1 MPTEPA
7 RPPGGGQ
14 PADALL
20 AELRGLRAGDAPTR
34 GGRTFAYVYDAG
46 LDGLDELAAA
56 AYAAF
61 ATVNGLD
68 PTVFPSVARLENDV
82 VGAVAA
88 VLGTPGCQGSF
99 TSGGTE
105 SILLAVKTARDHA
118 RARRGVT
125 APQMVLPS
133 TAHAAFHKAAHYLG
147 LETVVVP
154 VDPVT
159 FRADAA
165 GTAAAITDR
174 TVLVVASAPSYAHGV
189 VDPVGAI
196 AAAAARRGVLCHVD
210 ACIGG
215 WLLPRLRRAGREIE
229 PFDLSVP
236 GVTSLS
242 VDLHKYGYA
251 DKGAS
256 VVLYRDGE
264 LRRHQYF
271 AHAGW
276 PGYPVVNPTVQGTKP
291 AGLLAQ
297 AWAVLRYVGDDGYAA
312 LAGEVAS
319 ASDRLL
325 SGLRAM
331 PGLRVLGDPVA
342 GLVAVTVLS
351 GPEAEHPGGPAGA
364 ERHEGPAGAEGDDRP
379 STAGGGRGSAPA
391 DRGAGRAGP
400 ADGHGPSGTDRGGE
414 PDLGL
419 LLHLADEMR
428 ERGWYLQPQL
438 SFDGL
443 PPNLHLTLTPAT
455 AGRVD
460 ALLEDL
466 AAALA
471 AARAL
476 PPVTVDPGLAALA
489 AGLDPDSLGP
499 DEVAAVLAFAGLG
512 GRNGLPARTAPV
524 LMLLDA
530 LPRPLKERLL
540 TEFIGAVFHV

>member
-1 MPTEPA
+1 MPAEPLTG
-7 RPPGGGQ
+7 PPRG
-14 PADALL
+14 PSAAEVL
-20 AELRGLRAGDAPTR
+20 AELGALRAADAPTR

-46 LDGLDELAAA
+46 LDGLDELASA
-56 AYAAF
+56 AYTAF

-68 PTVFPSVARLENDV
+68 PTVFPSVARLENEV

-88 VLGTPGCQGSF
+88 LLGAPGAQGTF

-118 RARRGVT
+118 RAERGVT
-125 APQMVLPS
+125 APQLVIPS

-147 LETVVVP
+147 LEAVVVP
-154 VDPVT
+154 VDPVS

-165 GTAAAITDR
+165 ETAAAVTDR

-189 VDPVGAI
+189 IDPVAEI
-196 AAAAARRGVLCHVD
+196 AAAAAARGVLCHVD

-215 WLLPRLRRAGREIE
+215 WLLPHLRRAGRKVE

-256 VVLYRDGE
+256 VVLYRDAE

-276 PGYPVVNPTVQGTKP
+276 PGYPVVNPTVQGTKSG
-291 AGLLAQ
+291 GLLAQ
-297 AWAVLRYVGDDGYAA
+297 AWAVLRYVGEDGYTA
-312 LAGEVAS
+312 LARRVAD

-325 SGLRAM
+325 AGLR
-331 PGLRVLGDPVA
+331 GLGGVRVLGEPAA
-342 GLVAVTVLS
+342 GLVAFTVL
-351 GPEAEHPGGPAGA
+351 
-364 ERHEGPAGAEGDDRP
+364 AEGEG
-379 STAGGGRGSAPA
+379 AA
-391 DRGAGRAGP
+391 D
-400 ADGHGPSGTDRGGE
+400 T
-414 PDLGL
+414 GL

-428 ERGWYLQPQL
+428 IRGWYLQPQL

-443 PPNLHLTLTPAT
+443 PANLHLTLTPAT
-455 AGRVD
+455 VDRVD
-460 ALLEDL
+460 ALLADL
-466 AAALA
+466 GDALE

-476 PPVTVDPGLAALA
+476 PPVTVDPGLVELA
-489 AGLDPDSLGP
+489 AGLDPAALGP
-499 DEVAAVLAFAGLG
+499 QEVAGVLAFAGLDG
-512 GRNGLPARTAPV
+512 DGGLPERMAPV
-524 LMLLDA
+524 LALLDA
-530 LPRPLKERLL
+530 LPGALKERLL
-540 TEFIGAVFHV
+540 AEFIGSVFRI

>member
-1 MPTEPA
+1 MPTDPA
-7 RPPGGGQ
+7 
-14 PADALL
+14 PAPASAADVL
-20 AELRGLRAGDAPTR
+20 AELTSLRAADAPTR

-46 LDGLDELAAA
+46 LEGLDELAAA
-56 AYAAF
+56 AYTAY

-82 VGAVAA
+82 VGAAA
-88 VLGTPGCQGSF
+88 ALLGAPGAQGTF

-118 RARRGVT
+118 RAERGVT
-125 APQMVLPS
+125 APQVVLPS

-154 VDPVT
+154 VDRT
-159 FRADAA
+159 TYRADAA
-165 GTAAAITDR
+165 AMAAAITSR
-174 TVLVVASAPSYAHGV
+174 TALVVASAPSYAHGV
-189 VDPVGAI
+189 IDPVAEI
-196 AAAAARRGVLCHVD
+196 AAAAAGRGVLCHVD

-215 WLLPRLRRAGREIE
+215 WLLPHLRRAGQEIP

-256 VVLYRDGE
+256 VVLYRDAE

-276 PGYPVVNPTVQGTKP
+276 PGYPVVNPTVQGTKSG
-291 AGLLAQ
+291 GLLAQ
-297 AWAVLRYVGDDGYAA
+297 AWAVLRYVGEDGYTA
-312 LAGEVAS
+312 LAGRVAE
-319 ASDRLL
+319 ASGRLL
-325 SGLRAM
+325 AGLRATD
-331 PGLRVLGDPVA
+331 GVRVLGEPSA
-342 GLVAVTVLS
+342 GLVAFTVL
-351 GPEAEHPGGPAGA
+351 GGP
-364 ERHEGPAGAEGDDRP
+364 GDAP
-379 STAGGGRGSAPA
+379 GR
-391 DRGAGRAGP
+391 
-400 ADGHGPSGTDRGGE
+400 T
-414 PDLGL
+414 PDLSL

-455 AGRVD
+455 VGQVD
-460 ALLEDL
+460 ALLTDL
-466 AAALA
+466 GAALH

-476 PPVTVDPGLAALA
+476 PPVAVDPGLAELA
-489 AGLDPDSLGP
+489 AGLDPSKLGP
-499 DEVAAVLAFAGLG
+499 EEIEGVLAFAGLTG
-512 GRNGLPARTAPV
+512 DGGLPTRMAPV
-524 LMLLDA
+524 LILLDA
-530 LPRPLKERLL
+530 LPGPLKERLL
-540 TEFIGAVFHV
+540 AEFVGSVFRI

>member
-1 MPTEPA
+1 MPTDPVVPA
-7 RPPGGGQ
+7 RP
-14 PADALL
+14 AAEVL
-20 AELRGLRAGDAPTR
+20 AELRGLREADAPTR

-46 LDGLDELAAA
+46 IEGLDELAAA
-56 AYAAF
+56 AYTSF

-88 VLGTPGCQGSF
+88 LLGAPGARGTF

-105 SILLAVKTARDHA
+105 SILLAVKTARDHT
-118 RARRGVT
+118 RAERGVT
-125 APQMVLPS
+125 APQLVLPS

-154 VDPVT
+154 VDPDT
-159 FRADAA
+159 FRADARA
-165 GTAAAITDR
+165 IDAAVTDR
-174 TVLVVASAPSYAHGV
+174 TALVVASAPSYAHGV
-189 VDPVGAI
+189 VDPVAEI
-196 AAAAARRGVLCHVD
+196 AAAAAGRGVLCHVD

-215 WLLPRLRRAGREIE
+215 WLLPHLRRAGRKVE

-256 VVLYRDGE
+256 VVLYRDAG

-276 PGYPVVNPTVQGTKP
+276 PGYPVVNPTVQGTKSG
-291 AGLLAQ
+291 GLLAQ
-297 AWAVLRYVGDDGYAA
+297 AWAVLRYVGEDGYTA
-312 LAGEVAS
+312 LAGRVAE

-325 SGLRAM
+325 AGLRAI
-331 PGLRVLGDPVA
+331 PGVRVLGDPAA
-342 GLVAVTVLS
+342 GLVSFTVLDD
-351 GPEAEHPGGPAGA
+351 AGGP
-364 ERHEGPAGAEGDDRP
+364 
-379 STAGGGRGSAPA
+379 
-391 DRGAGRAGP
+391 
-400 ADGHGPSGTDRGGE
+400 
-414 PDLGL
+414 DLSL

-428 ERGWYLQPQL
+428 GLGWYLQPQL

-460 ALLEDL
+460 ALVEDL
-466 AAALA
+466 GTALG

-476 PPVTVDPGLAALA
+476 PPLTADPALVGFAAR
-489 AGLDPDSLGP
+489 LDPAALGP
-499 DEVAAVLAFAGLG
+499 DEIAAVLAFAGLDG
-512 GRNGLPARTAPV
+512 DGGLPARTAPV
-524 LMLLDA
+524 LVLLDA
-530 LPRPLKERLL
+530 MPGPLKERLL
-540 TEFIGAVFHV
+540 AEFVGSLFHNGG

>member
-1 MPTEPA
+1 MSTEPTRALPGA
-7 RPPGGGQ
+7 RTP
-14 PADALL
+14 DEVL
-20 AELRGLRAGDAPTR
+20 AELRALRTADAPTR

-56 AYAAF
+56 AYGAY

-68 PTVFPSVARLENDV
+68 PTVFPSVARLENDL

-88 VLGTPGCQGSF
+88 LLGAPGAQGTF

-118 RARRGVT
+118 RAVRGIT
-125 APQMVLPS
+125 APQLVLPS

-147 LETVVVP
+147 LETVLVP

-159 FRADAA
+159 FRADPDAV
-165 GTAAAITDR
+165 AAAITDR
-174 TVLVVASAPSYAHGV
+174 TALVVASTPSYAHGV
-189 VDPVGAI
+189 IDPVPEI
-196 AAAAARRGVLCHVD
+196 AAAAAGRGVLCHVD

-215 WLLPRLRRAGREIE
+215 WLLPHLRRAGREVP

-256 VVLYRDGE
+256 VVLYRDAE
-264 LRRHQYF
+264 LRRYQYF

-276 PGYPVVNPTVQGTKP
+276 PGYPVVNPTVQGTKSG
-291 AGLLAQ
+291 GLLAQ
-297 AWAVLRYVGDDGYAA
+297 AWAVLQYVGEDGYTA
-312 LAGEVAS
+312 LAARVAE

-325 SGLRAM
+325 AGLRGID
-331 PGLRVLGDPVA
+331 GLRILGEPTA
-342 GLVAVTVLS
+342 GLVAFT
-351 GPEAEHPGGPAGA
+351 AESPGA
-364 ERHEGPAGAEGDDRP
+364 
-379 STAGGGRGSAPA
+379 
-391 DRGAGRAGP
+391 
-400 ADGHGPSGTDRGGE
+400 GHGP
-414 PDLGL
+414 DLSL

-455 AGRVD
+455 VGQVD
-460 ALLEDL
+460 ALLTDL
-466 AAALA
+466 AAALE
-471 AARAL
+471 AARGL
-476 PPVTVDPGLAALA
+476 KPVAVDPGLAELA
-489 AGLDPDSLGP
+489 AGLDPAALGP
-499 DEVAAVLAFAGLG
+499 EEIAAVLAFAGLG
-512 GRNGLPARTAPV
+512 GDAGLPARMAPV
-524 LMLLDA
+524 LALLDA
-530 LPRPLKERLL
+530 LPVPLKERLL
-540 TEFIGAVFHV
+540 AEFVGSVFRV

>member
-1 MPTEPA
+1 MSTEPTRA
-7 RPPGGGQ
+7 LPGGRT
-14 PADALL
+14 PDDVL
-20 AELRGLRAGDAPTR
+20 AELRSLRECDAPTR

-56 AYAAF
+56 AYSAY

-68 PTVFPSVARLENDV
+68 PTVFPSVARLENDL

-88 VLGTPGCQGSF
+88 VLGAPGAQGTF

-118 RARRGVT
+118 RAVRGIT
-125 APQMVLPS
+125 APQLVLPS

-159 FRADAA
+159 FRADADA
-165 GTAAAITDR
+165 MAAALTDR
-174 TVLVVASAPSYAHGV
+174 TALVVASTPSYAHGV
-189 VDPVGAI
+189 IDPVPGI
-196 AAAAARRGVLCHVD
+196 AAAAAPRGVLCHVD

-215 WLLPRLRRAGREIE
+215 WLLPHLRRAGREVP

-256 VVLYRDGE
+256 VVLYRDAE
-264 LRRHQYF
+264 LRRYQYF

-276 PGYPVVNPTVQGTKP
+276 PGYPVVNPTVQGTKSG
-291 AGLLAQ
+291 GLLAQ
-297 AWAVLRYVGDDGYAA
+297 AWAVLQYVGEDGYTA
-312 LAGEVAS
+312 LAARVAE

-325 SGLRAM
+325 AGLRGID
-331 PGLRVLGDPVA
+331 GLRVLGEPAA
-342 GLVAVTVLS
+342 GLVAFTA
-351 GPEAEHPGGPAGA
+351 GAPGG
-364 ERHEGPAGAEGDDRP
+364 
-379 STAGGGRGSAPA
+379 GGGGVQGGGAQGVGA
-391 DRGAGRAGP
+391 QAVGAQAGRLESEVA
-400 ADGHGPSGTDRGGE
+400 
-414 PDLGL
+414 PDLSL

-455 AGRVD
+455 VGQVD
-460 ALLEDL
+460 ALVTDL
-466 AAALA
+466 GAALA

-476 PPVTVDPGLAALA
+476 PAVTVDPGLVELA
-489 AGLDPDSLGP
+489 VGLDPETLGP
-499 DEVAAVLAFAGLG
+499 DEIAGFLAFAGLG
-512 GRNGLPARTAPV
+512 GDGKLPSRTAPV

-530 LPRPLKERLL
+530 LPGPLKERLL
-540 TEFIGAVFHV
+540 AEFVGSVFRV

>member
-1 MPTEPA
+1 MSTEASRALPA
-7 RPPGGGQ
+7 GRS
-14 PADALL
+14 AAEVL
-20 AELRGLRAGDAPTR
+20 AELRVLREADAPTR

-56 AYAAF
+56 AYTAY

-68 PTVFPSVARLENDV
+68 PTVFPSVARLENDL

-88 VLGTPGCQGSF
+88 LLGAPGAQGTF

-105 SILLAVKTARDHA
+105 SIMLAVKTARDHA
-118 RARRGVT
+118 RSVRGIT
-125 APQMVLPS
+125 APQLVLPA

-159 FRADAA
+159 FRADAGA
-165 GTAAAITDR
+165 VAAAITDR
-174 TVLVVASAPSYAHGV
+174 TALVVASTPSYAHGV
-189 VDPVGAI
+189 IDPVAEI
-196 AAAAARRGVLCHVD
+196 AEAAARRGVLCHVD

-215 WLLPRLRRAGREIE
+215 WLLPYLRRAGREVQ

-242 VDLHKYGYA
+242 VDLHKYAYA

-256 VVLYRDGE
+256 VVLYRDAE
-264 LRRHQYF
+264 LRRYQYF

-276 PGYPVVNPTVQGTKP
+276 PGYPVVNPTVQGTKSG
-291 AGLLAQ
+291 GLLAQ
-297 AWAVLRYVGDDGYAA
+297 AWAVLQHVGEDGYTA
-312 LAGEVAS
+312 LAGRVAE

-325 SGLRAM
+325 AGLR
-331 PGLRVLGDPVA
+331 GTDGVRVLGEPAA
-342 GLVAVTVLS
+342 GLVAFTVHS
-351 GPEAEHPGGPAGA
+351 GPLGG
-364 ERHEGPAGAEGDDRP
+364 D
-379 STAGGGRGSAPA
+379 
-391 DRGAGRAGP
+391 
-400 ADGHGPSGTDRGGE
+400 
-414 PDLGL
+414 PDLSL

-428 ERGWYLQPQL
+428 DRGWYLQPQL

-455 AGRVD
+455 VGQVD

-466 AAALA
+466 VAALR

-476 PPVTVDPGLAALA
+476 PPVTVDPGLAELA
-489 AGLDPDSLGP
+489 VGLDPATLGP
-499 DEVAAVLAFAGLG
+499 EEIAAVLAFAGLG
-512 GRNGLPARTAPV
+512 GGSELPGRMAPV
-524 LMLLDA
+524 LVLLDA
-530 LPRPLKERLL
+530 LPEPLKERLL
-540 TEFIGAVFHV
+540 TEFIGSVFQAH

>member
-1 MPTEPA
+1 MPTDPVVPA
-7 RPPGGGQ
+7 RP
-14 PADALL
+14 AAEVL
-20 AELRGLRAGDAPTR
+20 AELRGLREADAPTR

-46 LDGLDELAAA
+46 IEGLDELAAA
-56 AYAAF
+56 AYTSF

-88 VLGTPGCQGSF
+88 LLGAPGARGTF

-118 RARRGVT
+118 RAERGVT
-125 APQMVLPS
+125 APQLVLPS

-154 VDPVT
+154 VDPDT
-159 FRADAA
+159 FRADARA
-165 GTAAAITDR
+165 IGAAVTDR
-174 TVLVVASAPSYAHGV
+174 TALVVASAPSYAHGV
-189 VDPVGAI
+189 VDPVAEIAG
-196 AAAAARRGVLCHVD
+196 AAAGRGVLCHVD

-215 WLLPRLRRAGREIE
+215 WLLPHLRRAGRKVE

-256 VVLYRDGE
+256 VVLYRDAG

-276 PGYPVVNPTVQGTKP
+276 PGYPVVNPTVQGTKSG
-291 AGLLAQ
+291 GLLAQ
-297 AWAVLRYVGDDGYAA
+297 AWAVLRYVGEDGYTA
-312 LAGEVAS
+312 LAGRVAE

-325 SGLRAM
+325 AGLRAI
-331 PGLRVLGDPVA
+331 PGVRVLGDPAA
-342 GLVAVTVLS
+342 GLVSFTVLDD
-351 GPEAEHPGGPAGA
+351 AGGP
-364 ERHEGPAGAEGDDRP
+364 
-379 STAGGGRGSAPA
+379 
-391 DRGAGRAGP
+391 
-400 ADGHGPSGTDRGGE
+400 
-414 PDLGL
+414 DLSL

-428 ERGWYLQPQL
+428 GLGWYLQPQL

-460 ALLEDL
+460 ALVEDL
-466 AAALA
+466 GTALG

-476 PPVTVDPGLAALA
+476 PPLTADPALVGFAAR
-489 AGLDPDSLGP
+489 LDPAALGP
-499 DEVAAVLAFAGLG
+499 DEIAAVLAFAGLDG
-512 GRNGLPARTAPV
+512 DGGLPARTAPV
-524 LMLLDA
+524 LVLLDA
-530 LPRPLKERLL
+530 MPGPLKERLL
-540 TEFIGAVFHV
+540 AEFVGSVFHNGS